1 MPESFL
7 PWAEKWCYCH
17 TYTEMW
23 DMLTQNVC
31 GEGAN
36 RKSVLRLQS
45 SAMQTGTGICAIEKL
60 ASSIFRVEEMPI
72 TPQGFMPEDHNHNF
86 VAMRI

>member
-1 MPESFL
+1 VLVCNTESRCHVMPESFL

-45 SAMQTGTGICAIEKL
+45 SAM
-60 ASSIFRVEEMPI
+60 
-72 TPQGFMPEDHNHNF
+72 
-86 VAMRI
+86 